1 MTNKNSLPTGP
12 TLCNDAAATW
22 LGRIWS
28 PQHGGPRVVSIREDL
43 VVDITHAQ
51 APTVRDVCERNDI
64 ADYIR
69 NRALVAESVGTIER
83 IFNNSN
89 ANKRDPQFPW
99 LLAPNDLQAV
109 KAVGVTFVVS
119 LLERVIE
126 ERANGEPARASALR
140 KEIQEVIGSS
150 LADLQPGSEQAQQ
163 LKKALVAKGMWS
175 QYLEVGIG
183 PDPEVFTKGQPL
195 SAVGAGDWIG
205 IHKMSTWNN
214 PEPEV
219 VLAVN
224 SAGKIIGATL
234 GNDVNLRDVEGRS
247 ALLLGKAKDN
257 NASCAI
263 GPMIR
268 IFDGSF
274 SLDDVRQ
281 MEVELTVLGDD
292 GYRLD
297 GVSSMSRISRDPT
310 QLVEATMGAHHQ
322 YPDGLVL
329 FLGTMFAPSQ
339 DRDAPGQGFTHH
351 VGDAVRISAAQI
363 GSILNEVHLSDDCPA
378 WTWGISK
385 QMRYLGAQGLI

>member
-1 MTNKNSLPTGP
+1 MTNEHAIPAGP
-12 TLCNDAAATW
+12 TLCSTVGATW
-22 LGRIWS
+22 LGRVWS
-28 PQHGGPRVVSIREDL
+28 PQHGGPRVVSVRQGF

-51 APTVRDVCERNDI
+51 APTVRDICERDDI
-64 ADYIR
+64 VAYVQ
-69 NRALVAESVGTIER
+69 NRALVGESVGTIEQV
-83 IFNNSN
+83 FNNSN
-89 ANKRDPQFPW
+89 VNTRDTQVPW
-99 LLAPNDLQAV
+99 LIAPNDLQAV

-150 LADLQPGSEQAQQ
+150 LADLKPGSEQAQQ
-163 LKKALVAKGMWS
+163 LKKTLIAKGMWS

-195 SAVGAGDWIG
+195 STVGAGDWIG

-224 SAGKIIGATL
+224 SAGKIVGATL

-268 IFDGSF
+268 VFDDNF

-297 GVSSMSRISRDPT
+297 GTSSMSRISRDPT

-339 DRDAPGQGFTHH
+339 DRDVPGQGFTHH
-351 VGDAVRISAAQI
+351 VGDSVRISAAQI
-363 GSILNEVHLSDDCPA
+363 GSILNEVHFSNECPA
-378 WTWGISK
+378 WTWGLSK
-385 QMRYLGAQGLI
+385 HMRYLSSQGLI

>member
-1 MTNKNSLPTGP
+1 M
-12 TLCNDAAATW
+12 
-22 LGRIWS
+22 
-28 PQHGGPRVVSIREDL
+28 
-43 VVDITHAQ
+43 VVDITHVK
-51 APTVRDVCERNDI
+51 APTVRDVCEREDTV
-64 ADYIR
+64 DYIK
-69 NRALVAESVGTIER
+69 NRAFTAEIIGTIENV
-83 IFNNSN
+83 FGNSN
-89 ANKRDPQFPW
+89 ANKRDTQFPW
-99 LLAPNDLQAV
+99 LIAPNDLQAV

-150 LADLQPGSEQAQQ
+150 LADLQPGSEQALQ
-163 LKKALVAKGMWS
+163 LKKALIAKGMWS

-195 SAVGAGDWIG
+195 SSVGAGDWIG

-219 VLAVN
+219 VLTVN
-224 SAGKIIGATL
+224 SVGKIVGATL

-268 IFDGSF
+268 VFDDGF

-297 GVSSMSRISRDPT
+297 GISSMSRISRDPT

-351 VGDAVRISAAQI
+351 VGDSVRISAAQI
-363 GSILNEVHLSDDCPA
+363 GSILNEVHLSDECPA
-378 WTWGISK
+378 WTWGISR
-385 QMRYLGAQGLI
+385 QMRYLSSHGLI

>member
-1 MTNKNSLPTGP
+1 VRDGL
-12 TLCNDAAATW
+12 L
-22 LGRIWS
+22 
-28 PQHGGPRVVSIREDL
+28 
-43 VVDITHAQ
+43 VDITHPE
-51 APTVRDVCERNDI
+51 APTVRDICERDDM
-64 ADYIR
+64 ALYIQ
-69 NRALVAESVGTIER
+69 NRARDAQSVGTVVQV
-83 IFNNSN
+83 FGNSN
-89 ANKRDPQFPW
+89 ANTRDIQRPW
-99 LLAPNDLQAV
+99 LIAPNDLQAV

-126 ERANGEPARASALR
+126 ERANGEPARAMALR
-140 KEIQEVIGSS
+140 QEIQDVIGSG
-150 LADLQPGSEQAQQ
+150 LADLQPGSEQALQ
-163 LKKALVAKGMWS
+163 LKKTLIAKGMWS

-195 SAVGAGDWIG
+195 SSVGAGDWIG
-205 IHKMSTWNN
+205 IHRMSTWNN

-224 SAGKIIGATL
+224 SRGSIVGATL

-263 GPMIR
+263 GPLIR
-268 IFDGSF
+268 VFDQGF
-274 SLDDVRQ
+274 SLEDVRH
-281 MEVELTVLGDD
+281 MEVELTVLGAD

-297 GVSSMSRISRDPT
+297 GISSMTRISRDPL

-339 DRDAPGQGFTHH
+339 DRDTPGQGFTHH
-351 VGDAVRISAAQI
+351 VGDAVRISSAHI
-363 GSILNEVHLSDDCPA
+363 GSILNEVHFSSDCPP
-378 WTWGISK
+378 WTWGMSQ
-385 QMRYLGAQGLI
+385 QMRYLSAQGLI